1 MIPSADEERGLPEGY
16 NFNHRRF
23 GWSKQ
28 LEGSGPETIRKRNDI
43 PENLPDSTVDPT
55 IDHKW
60 AQLHVIDR
68 RDSQPLDPNIRLT
81 GPTEYEDIRSN
92 ADVRSERDNWGNVW
106 QNYRSQASSSNYSGH
121 RTWKGSGKRSHTPDS
136 DKGHG
141 KSKRS
146 RQQDY
151 RRY

>member
-1 MIPSADEERGLPEGY
+1 MTPSANEERGLPEGY

-23 GWSKQ
+23 GWSKH

-55 IDHKW
+55 IEHKW
-60 AQLHVIDR
+60 AILHVIDR
-68 RDSQPLDPNIRLT
+68 RDSQPLDPNIRFT
-81 GPTEYEDIRSN
+81 GPTEYEEIRSN

-106 QNYRSQASSSNYSGH
+106 QNYQSQASSSSGH